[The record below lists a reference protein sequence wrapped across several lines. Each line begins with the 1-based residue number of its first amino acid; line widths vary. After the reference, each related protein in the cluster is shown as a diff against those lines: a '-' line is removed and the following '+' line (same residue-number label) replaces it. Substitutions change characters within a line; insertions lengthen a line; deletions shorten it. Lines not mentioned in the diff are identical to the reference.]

1 MPHECNA
8 DRHSHQP
15 SRSQRR
21 RRSVSLGDGRTAV
34 VEFYRSI
41 GSPFFGAVVSSC
53 GIHAGMPDS
62 FSAAEAE
69 PRPTLVTLLGEL
81 DLSTGAVLREC
92 FARIDG
98 SIEVDCSGLDF
109 VDAEGLGIF
118 VTAEARC
125 QRTHAAFVL
134 VEPTRSLLKL
144 LRITGLDAR
153 LEVRLN
159 AAPSR

>member
-1 MPHECNA
+1 MSATQIDTVISHH
-8 DRHSHQP
+8 DRN
-15 SRSQRR
+15 
-21 RRSVSLGDGRTAV
+21 VGDARFLTGTGEPRV
-34 VEFYRSI
+34 VDFHRSI

-53 GIHAGMPDS
+53 GIQTRVPDP
-62 FSAAEAE
+62 FYAAEAE

-81 DLSTGAVLREC
+81 DLSTGPVLREC
-92 FARIDG
+92 FARIGG

-109 VDAEGLGIF
+109 VDAQGLGIF
-118 VTAEARC
+118 VTAHAQC
-125 QRTHAAFVL
+125 QRTHATFVL

-159 AAPSR
+159 AAQPR